1 MTMIALDSTLAELVT
16 ADPSLARELE
26 RRGLDYCC
34 GGTRTLQQA
43 CAAQDLDPE
52 TVFEDLIGPGQS
64 AAGRG
69 VDHHGRLPARRPH
82 RGHPPPLPL
91 GRAAAADR
99 PHAQGSGRARR
110 RHPEL
115 HDVADCLGELR
126 ADLEPHLAE
135 EERVLFPMIRQ
146 LATATAPPAFH
157 CGSIRN
163 PIVVMMREHDNA
175 GELLARL
182 RRLTGDYQPPVD
194 ASASYDALT
203 AGCGAG
209 GGHPPAHPQ
218 GEQRAVPDGR
228 GARGRQPV
236 S

>member
-34 GGTRTLQQA
+34 GGTRTLEQA
-43 CAAQDLDPE
+43 CAARDLDAA
-52 TVFEDLIGPGQS
+52 TVVEELIGSGHS
-64 AAGRG
+64 RG
-69 VDHHGRLPARRPH
+69 VEAWTSMDAYQLVDHIEATHHTYLWDELPRLTALMDKVQSVHG
-82 RGHPPPLPL
+82 
-91 GRAAAADR
+91 
-99 PHAQGSGRARR
+99 R

-115 HDVADCLGELR
+115 DDVADCLAELR
-126 ADLEPHLAE
+126 ADLEPHLAK

-146 LATATAPPAFH
+146 LATDPSPAAFH

-194 ASASYDALT
+194 ACASYDALYRGLEELEADT
-203 AGCGAG
+203 HLHIHKENNVLFPMVVALEDQ
-209 GGHPPAHPQ
+209 PAT
-218 GEQRAVPDGR
+218 
-228 GARGRQPV
+228 
-236 S
+236 

>member
-1 MTMIALDSTLAELVT
+1 MTLIALDSTLAELVT

-43 CAAQDLDPE
+43 CAAQDLDAE
-52 TVFEDLIGPGQS
+52 TVIEDLIGSGHSQGVETWTS
-64 AAGRG
+64 MDAYQF
-69 VDHHGRLPARRPH
+69 VDHIEATHHRYLWDELPRLTALMHKVQGVHG
-82 RGHPPPLPL
+82 G
-91 GRAAAADR
+91 
-99 PHAQGSGRARR
+99 

-115 HDVADCLGELR
+115 DGVADCLAELR
-126 ADLEPHLAE
+126 IDLEPHLAK

-146 LATATAPPAFH
+146 LATDMAPPAFH
-157 CGSIRN
+157 CESIRD

-194 ASASYDALT
+194 ACASYDALYRGLEELEADT
-203 AGCGAG
+203 HLHIHKENNVLFPMVVALEDE
-209 GGHPPAHPQ
+209 PA
-218 GEQRAVPDGR
+218 
-228 GARGRQPV
+228 